1 MAMASSPVPRTKLFL
16 AVRLVPSVPV
26 NETLLR
32 LHPSAQMLV
41 SRQFSTIPPVPEAQ
55 NPDSLCW
62 VQMLSATQ
70 LVPVVS
76 MAPPAPS
83 TDALLMAL
91 ASVAKLRT
99 VQDVTLNVAAS
110 PTELGRGTFRK
121 IALYHIPAP
130 SMVMPL
136 ALRPVVPSR

>member
-1 MAMASSPVPRTKLFL
+1 MASSPVPRTKLFF
-16 AVRLVPSVPV
+16 AVRLLPCVPV
-26 NETLLR
+26 NDTLLR

-41 SRQFSTIPPVPEAQ
+41 SRQFSTTPPVPDAQ
-55 NPDSLCW
+55 KPDSLCC

-99 VQDVTLNVAAS
+99 VQEVTLNVAAS
-110 PTELGRGTFRK
+110 PTVLGSGTLRYTV
-121 IALYHIPAP
+121 LYHIPAP

-136 ALRPVVPSR
+136 AERPVVPLR